1 MLVSV
6 VTQHLQLVVGQRPQH
21 QGTHLLQL
29 VMAYR
34 PAQPQLQV
42 SFYVVHELVVNSMS
56 VFSMWA

>member
-6 VTQHLQLVVGQRPQH
+6 MGQEPQH

-34 PAQPQLQV
+34 PARPQLQV
-42 SFYVVHELVVNSMS
+42 SLYMFHNLVVS
-56 VFSMWA
+56 VNVSEPTLGMQM